1 MGMRA
6 RLQGVVFW
14 LMVSGVLV
22 SALVLGAN
30 RPPAWLALS
39 AGALGLFAVQMLLD
53 LGDARAGRLW
63 ARLWPVALLWL
74 GVVAW
79 AAVQALPAPVPGW
92 AHPAWAEAAR
102 AGIGGV
108 GSVSA
113 DPGATWHG
121 VLRYLGYGAIFWI
134 AARAVSA
141 APARA
146 LGLVDAIALFAA
158 ALGVYG
164 LAAWAVDWNPIA
176 GDESYPGMVKA
187 SFVNRNAYALH
198 AGLGAMACLTALIL
212 RLPVRRP
219 ERLEMLL
226 GPGLWYLAGLVVLVT
241 ALVLTGSRAGV
252 AVGLAGMIVV
262 LWQGLWH
269 TEDARRGPGL
279 VFLALLLA
287 VGAVGTGAMAQRLGL
302 HVLLEDQRFLAWA
315 GVWQGISERPWTGHG
330 LGAFHDAFRAYMP
343 SGLGG
348 AEWNFAHNSYLE
360 HAFELGGPGALALVL
375 ALALVGASVLRGLA
389 RRRGM
394 RPVLVFAL
402 AALTAGALHALVDFS
417 LQMPAN
423 AALLALIL
431 GPAWALSRRD
441 GEA

>member
-1 MGMRA
+1 MDMRA
-6 RLQGVVFW
+6 RLQGAVFW
-14 LMVSGVLV
+14 LTVSGVLV
-22 SALVLGAN
+22 SALALGAN
-30 RPPAWLALS
+30 RAPAWLALS

-92 AHPAWAEAAR
+92 AHPAWAETAA
-102 AGIGGV
+102 AGIAGT

-113 DPGATWHG
+113 DPGATWQG

-134 AARAVSA
+134 AARGVRA
-141 APARA
+141 APPRA
-146 LGLVDAIALFAA
+146 PRLVEVIALFAA
-158 ALGVYG
+158 ALAVYG
-164 LAAWAVDWNPIA
+164 LVAWAAAWNPIA

-212 RLPVRRP
+212 RMPVRRS

-226 GPGLWYLAGLVVLVT
+226 GPGLWFLAGVFVLVA

-252 AVGLAGMIVV
+252 AVGLAGIAIV
-262 LWQGLWH
+262 LWQGLWRS
-269 TEDARRGPGL
+269 EDAWRGPGL
-279 VFLALLLA
+279 MFLALLLA
-287 VGAVGTGAMAQRLGL
+287 IGALGVGVLAQRLGL
-302 HVLLEDQRFLAWA
+302 HVLLEDQRFIAWS
-315 GVWQGISERPWTGHG
+315 GVLEGIGARPLTGHG
-330 LGAFHDAFRAYMP
+330 LGAFHDVFRAHMP
-343 SGLGG
+343 PELGG
-348 AEWNFAHNSYLE
+348 AEWNAAHNSYLE
-360 HAFELGGPGALALVL
+360 HAFELGLPAALALVL
-375 ALALVGASVLRGLA
+375 ALALIAAGVLAGLA
-389 RRRGM
+389 RRRRL

-402 AALTAGALHALVDFS
+402 AVLMAGGLHALVDFS

-431 GPAWALSRRD
+431 GAAWALSRREGD
-441 GEA
+441 M